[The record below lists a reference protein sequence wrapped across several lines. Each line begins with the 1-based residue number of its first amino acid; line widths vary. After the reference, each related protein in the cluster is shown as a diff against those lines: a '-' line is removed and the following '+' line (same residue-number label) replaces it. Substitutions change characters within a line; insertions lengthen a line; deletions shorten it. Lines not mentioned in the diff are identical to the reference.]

1 MLLRC
6 SNARRFRGPAPPSTT
21 RSGVAE
27 RGVDTR
33 ALGLLLTAL
42 VACGGGLALP
52 NEGQPS
58 EITVLRGNRQSG
70 TTGEPLGDS
79 LVVRVVDRLGGPVVG
94 AEVTWTAEVGGSV
107 SPATSVTSATG
118 QAGTQRMLGTTLGT
132 YVTTA
137 ELRGIEN
144 APEPAV
150 FLASGVAARLALAV
164 TPPAAATAGVPLS
177 PQPVLQ
183 LQDADGN
190 DVVREGVAVT
200 AQISSGD
207 GTLTGTTTVTSD
219 ATGRATFTDLAILGP
234 PGTRTLSFTA
244 DGFAPASAAV
254 AVGVG
259 APAAMEAAAGDA
271 QSAPVATAVA
281 VPPAALV
288 RDANGNPLAGI
299 PVTFR
304 VTVGGGRLT
313 GATPVTG
320 ADGVATVGGWTLG
333 QESGAN
339 AVEATLSGLDDV
351 SGSPVTF
358 GATATP
364 GAVDA
369 GHSGVSASPAA
380 ITASSGSSRSTITVT
395 ARDAFDNPVPGATV
409 TLSATGDG
417 NALTQPAQ
425 PTGSGGA
432 TTGTL
437 SATTPGDRI
446 VSATIGGT
454 PIAETATVT
463 VSAGTPS
470 AARSSAT
477 VPAGT
482 AGQGTTVEIRLRDA
496 QENDV
501 AGRASAISVSV
512 SGDNPESSLSVTDQ
526 GGGRYTAAYTP
537 TKAGTDRVQVRVSGT
552 AVSGSPFS
560 SAVRTGPADA
570 GGSAAVV
577 PACVEFSQLP
587 AKITITAFDAFGNRI
602 ARGGD
607 AFRIR
612 VNEGPAITPTDRG
625 DGSYTAALNL
635 TVGIFRID
643 VTLDGTAVADSPYQL
658 VVPFPFSGCGGD

>member
-1 MLLRC
+1 MPLCC
-6 SNARRFRGPAPPSTT
+6 STARRFRGPTPPL
-21 RSGVAE
+21 A
-27 RGVDTR
+27 
-33 ALGLLLTAL
+33 LLLAGL
-42 VACGGGLALP
+42 AACGGGLSLP

-58 EITVLRGNRQSG
+58 EIAVVRGQRQSG

-79 LVVRVVDRLGGPVVG
+79 LVVRVLDRSGVPVVG

-107 SPATSVTSATG
+107 SPATSVTSSTG

-150 FLASGVAARLALAV
+150 FLASGVAARLALVVA
-164 TPPAAATAGVPLS
+164 PPAAAVAGVPLS

-190 DVVREGVAVT
+190 DVAREAVAVT

-207 GTLTGTTTVTSD
+207 GTLAGTTTVTSD
-219 ATGRATFTDLAILGP
+219 ATGLVTFTDLAIAGP
-234 PGTRTLSFTA
+234 PGTRTVSFTA

-259 APAAMEAAAGDA
+259 APAAMEAASADA
-271 QSAPVATAVA
+271 QSAAAATAVA
-281 VPPAALV
+281 APPAVLV
-288 RDANGNPLAGI
+288 RDANANPLAGI

-304 VTVGGGRLT
+304 VTGGGGQLT

-333 QESGAN
+333 QKAGAN
-339 AVEATLSGLDDV
+339 TVTATLSGLDV

-358 GATATP
+358 GATAVHGT
-364 GAVDA
+364 VDA
-369 GHSGVSASPAA
+369 GQSGVSASPAA

-395 ARDAFDNPVPGATV
+395 ARDAFDNPIPDATV
-409 TLSATGDG
+409 TLSATGEG
-417 NALTQPAQ
+417 NALGQPVQ
-425 PTGSGGA
+425 PTKGDGT

-437 SATTPGDRI
+437 SATVPGDRV

-454 PIAETATVT
+454 AIAETATVT

-496 QENDV
+496 QGNDV
-501 AGRASAISVSV
+501 PGRASVISVSV
-512 SGDNPESSLSVTDQ
+512 TGDNPKSALSVTDQ
-526 GGGRYTAAYTP
+526 GGGRYTAGYTP

-560 SAVRTGPADA
+560 SAVRTGPTDA
-570 GGSAAVV
+570 GGSTAVV
-577 PACVEFSQLP
+577 PACVETSQLP
-587 AKITITAFDAFGNRI
+587 ARITITAFDAFGNRI
-602 ARGGD
+602 AHGGD
-607 AFRIR
+607 AFRLR
-612 VNEGPAITPTDRG
+612 VNEGTAITPTDRG

-635 TVGIFRID
+635 PVGIFRID
-643 VTLDGTAVADSPYQL
+643 VTLDGSLVADSPYQL